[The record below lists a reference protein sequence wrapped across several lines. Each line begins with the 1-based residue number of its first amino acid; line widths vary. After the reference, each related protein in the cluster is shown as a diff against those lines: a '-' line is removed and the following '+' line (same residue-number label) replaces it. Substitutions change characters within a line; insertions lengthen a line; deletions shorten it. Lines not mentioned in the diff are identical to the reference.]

1 MTGAVFTGLAAGLST
16 IAISE
21 LLLRTSGSGP
31 VVGFLKISLIG
42 SATRTLWVLSIL
54 IAAMAFGGDGRM
66 GFAAGLLAGYFAGQV
81 FEGVRYHR
89 HFETK

>member
-1 MTGAVFTGLAAGLST
+1 
-16 IAISE
+16 
-21 LLLRTSGSGP
+21 
-31 VVGFLKISLIG
+31 VGFLKISLIG

-54 IAAMAFGGDGRM
+54 IAALAFGGDGRM
-66 GFAAGLLAGYFAGQV
+66 GFTAGLLAGYFAGQV

>member
-1 MTGAVFTGLAAGLST
+1 MTGAIVAGLAAGLST

-54 IAAMAFGGDGRM
+54 VAALVFGGEGRS
-66 GFAAGLLAGYFAGQV
+66 GFVMGLLAGYFAGQV

>member
-1 MTGAVFTGLAAGLST
+1 MTGAIVAGLAAGLST

-21 LLLRTSGSGP
+21 LLLRTSSSGP

-42 SATRTLWVLSIL
+42 AATRTLWVLSIL
-54 IAAMAFGGDGRM
+54 VAALAFGGDARS
-66 GFAAGLLAGYFAGQV
+66 GFAVGLLAGYFAGQV